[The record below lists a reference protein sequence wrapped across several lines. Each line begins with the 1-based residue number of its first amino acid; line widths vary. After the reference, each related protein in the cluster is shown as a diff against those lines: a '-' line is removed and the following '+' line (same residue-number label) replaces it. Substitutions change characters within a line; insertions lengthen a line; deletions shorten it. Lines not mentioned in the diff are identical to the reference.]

1 MPEVQAL
8 AASSFSSAPSP
19 WLNPLQAAAYL
30 GLSTGTLSVWRC
42 VDGQNARRDISP
54 KGPPYSLAGTQI
66 RYNIVDLDVAHLR
79 RLLPIGAQQTG
90 AGSISEGGRS
100 LGRAVHRGAHPP
112 LSTVGLLY
120 RAGLSDARVCR
131 SAMYLDN

>member
-1 MPEVQAL
+1 MPDVQAL
-8 AASSFSSAPSP
+8 AASSFCPAPSP

-66 RYNIVDLDVAHLR
+66 RYNIVDLDVWMRKSKPR
-79 RLLPIGAQQTG
+79 RRVAANVGRPIG
-90 AGSISEGGRS
+90 SKRRK
-100 LGRAVHRGAHPP
+100 RATR
-112 LSTVGLLY
+112 
-120 RAGLSDARVCR
+120 
-131 SAMYLDN
+131 